1 MKKENYTV
9 LAYNQK
15 KAEAAKKLK
24 KHSLGK
30 GKIWQTID
38 KIAISACAVLEVIRE
53 LPGFDYL
60 KSATIGNITTKFN
73 LWLSQIF
80 AETPDLTGLTPQ
92 QIYNLASQN
101 AIEGA
106 EKMANSWGLIFSAVL
121 EFVLTHP
128 TVTVIGVVTLTS
140 ILVVPF
146 KFLINKIKQVIHGK
160 DVKIEE
166 KDAKV
171 VEEEKTESLT
181 R

>member
-1 MKKENYTV
+1 MEKEKFTV
-9 LAYNQK
+9 LAYNEK
-15 KAEAAKKLK
+15 KAEAATKLQ

-30 GKIWQTID
+30 GKIWKAID

-53 LPGFDYL
+53 LPGFEYL

-73 LWLSQIF
+73 LWLSQILSK
-80 AETPDLTGLTPQ
+80 TRDLTGLTPE
-92 QIYNLASQN
+92 QIYNLGSQN

-106 EKMANSWGLIFSAVL
+106 EKIANSWGLIFSAVL

-146 KFLINKIKQVIHGK
+146 KALIRKLKELGK
-160 DVKIEE
+160 GKTDTRNEVL
-166 KDAKV
+166 AK
-171 VEEEKTESLT
+171 
-181 R
+181 